1 MTRPQVGCLYPGER
15 LRAAQ
20 CLWAAGGQV
29 AASSVGGVA
38 PDLLGRGGD
47 EGCCAAARRRPP
59 IPEVGVVLWV
69 WRRDRP
75 ILGRGC
81 GCSPATAMRLCRLTG
96 ADPRSGVRGQRRAVV
111 QPPRRSYP
119 TGSPRPGGAVGE
131 DTRLLPR
138 LVSRSFPWAGP
149 ASGSKWGIG
158 IPGTM
163 ARRAGDPQA

>member
-1 MTRPQVGCLYPGER
+1 
-15 LRAAQ
+15 
-20 CLWAAGGQV
+20 V

-38 PDLLGRGGD
+38 PDLLGREEMRGAVPRRA
-47 EGCCAAARRRPP
+47 EGPLSQLL
-59 IPEVGVVLWV
+59 GVVLWV

-75 ILGRGC
+75 ILDRGC

-96 ADPRSGVRGQRRAVV
+96 ADPRPGVRGQRRAVV
-111 QPPRRSYP
+111 KPPRRSIP
-119 TGSPRPGGAVGE
+119 HRLSSTGGSGGARTL
-131 DTRLLPR
+131 DY
-138 LVSRSFPWAGP
+138 SRGCCLGLFPWAGP